1 MQHGNHLKH
10 MLIAGGLILVAL
22 LAFGVPTGS
31 ALRSALVLACPL
43 GMIAMM
49 FMMMRGGGHGHA
61 GGNSAADQQH
71 APADATVD
79 LRSPTGHQHH

>member
-10 MLIAGGLILVAL
+10 MLIAGGLILVGL

-31 ALRSALVLACPL
+31 ALRSAAVLACPL

-49 FMMMRGGGHGHA
+49 FMMRGGHGHA
-61 GGNSAADQQH
+61 GGNIGADPQH
-71 APADATVD
+71 APADAPVD